1 MDPETRLAAAL
12 ERVAELERAIRGL
25 QAEQY
30 TAIHEAHAV
39 ALLVEAHPSRT
50 ERENREWAARSVA
63 AEVATTIGAHERTA
77 HMLLRDAET
86 VVVRFPA
93 VGAALASG
101 EISVRHI
108 RDLADAADLVPDD
121 RQAEFAAAALE
132 RARLMTPPAF
142 RAALRRLG
150 HRYLD
155 APAETRRAHAIT
167 ERRVVIEPAPD
178 GMAWI
183 SVFCA
188 GEHATAIR
196 SRIDAITKTRAEG
209 DERTKP
215 QREADAAVALLL
227 GIDDPAT
234 RPTMGDLGAVR
245 PVVHLTVPV
254 LTLLGH
260 GDQAAT
266 LDGEPID
273 IETATA
279 LTAHAPSLRRLLT
292 DPETGATLRYGRTTR
307 RVPADL
313 AGLVRDRDGTCRFP
327 GCTAPA
333 DRSDL
338 DHTRAWEHG
347 GPTDH
352 DNLASLCRKHHRVKH
367 HTTWRVHQD
376 PDGVVHWRSPSGRTI
391 ATEPQHRP
399 RAG

>member
-12 ERVAELERAIRGL
+12 TRVAEFERAIRGL

-30 TAIHEAHAV
+30 AAIHEAREA
-39 ALLVEAHPSRT
+39 ALVVEAHPSRT
-50 ERENREWAARSVA
+50 DRENREWAARSVA
-63 AEVATTIGAHERTA
+63 AEIATTVAVHERTA

-86 VVVRFPA
+86 VVIRFPEA
-93 VGAALASG
+93 GAALAAG
-101 EISVRHI
+101 EVSVRHI
-108 RDLADAADLVPDD
+108 RDLADAADLVSDD

-132 RARLMTPPAF
+132 QARRLTPPAF

-155 APAETRRAHAIT
+155 APAETLRARAVT
-167 ERRVVIEPAPD
+167 ERRVAIEPAPD
-178 GMAWI
+178 GMAWV

-196 SRIDAITKTRAEG
+196 ARIDAITTTRAES
-209 DERTKP
+209 DERTRR
-215 QREADAAVALLL
+215 QRAADAAVALLL
-227 GIDDPAT
+227 GIDDLSDRPAL
-234 RPTMGDLGAVR
+234 GDLGAVR

-279 LTAHAPSLRRLLT
+279 LTARAPSLRRLLT

-313 AGLVRDRDGTCRFP
+313 AGLIRERDGICRFP

-333 DRSDL
+333 ERSDL

-352 DNLASLCRKHHRVKH
+352 DNLASVCRKHHRVKH
-367 HTTWRVHQD
+367 HTMWTLRQD
-376 PDGVVHWRSPSGRTI
+376 HDGVVRWRSPSGRTI
-391 ATEPQHRP
+391 TTYPRHRP